1 MGLLNK
7 LAKEQSGKSSGT
19 NKSALSEIK
28 QTYSDNKK
36 LVRTSSNNTN

>member
-7 LAKEQSGKSSGT
+7 LAKEQSSKSSGT
-19 NKSALSEIK
+19 KKTAFSEIK

-36 LVRTSSNNTN
+36 LVKISSSNSK